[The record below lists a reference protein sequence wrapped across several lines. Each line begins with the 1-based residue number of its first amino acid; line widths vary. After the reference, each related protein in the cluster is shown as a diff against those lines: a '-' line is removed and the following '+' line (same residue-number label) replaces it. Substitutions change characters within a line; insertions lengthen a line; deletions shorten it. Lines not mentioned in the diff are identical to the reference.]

1 MTNMKRRSISIPDEI
16 ECAIFELKKTDEFCR
31 CSVSELIRK
40 LLIIGLDTYES
51 KTPLSQL
58 RWQLPQKGEPEL
70 ERSDKNGR
78 KTGLYALLLC

>member
-51 KTPLSQL
+51 KNPLSQL
-58 RWQLPQKGEPEL
+58 RWQLPQKGEPIE
-70 ERSDKNGR
+70 K
-78 KTGLYALLLC
+78 